1 MIRPVAFPF
10 ILYEDQFEQDEQR
23 HFPGIGRG
31 SWYPVVSLD
40 AVSGEAGSAARGK
53 IPADR
58 YSVVEVNS
66 QWIEPDLRV
75 DSISFRQSSSSH
87 SADLSV

>member
-1 MIRPVAFPF
+1 MVRPVAFPF
-10 ILYEDQFEQDEQR
+10 ILSEDQFEQDEQR

-58 YSVVEVNS
+58 YSVVELHS
-66 QWIEPDLRV
+66 QWLEPDLRV
-75 DSISFRQSSSSH
+75 DAISFRQSSSSH
-87 SADLSV
+87 SPDLSV

>member
-1 MIRPVAFPF
+1 MARPAAFLF

-58 YSVVEVNS
+58 YSVVELHS
-66 QWIEPDLRV
+66 QWLEPDLRV
-75 DSISFRQSSSSH
+75 DAISFRQSSSSH